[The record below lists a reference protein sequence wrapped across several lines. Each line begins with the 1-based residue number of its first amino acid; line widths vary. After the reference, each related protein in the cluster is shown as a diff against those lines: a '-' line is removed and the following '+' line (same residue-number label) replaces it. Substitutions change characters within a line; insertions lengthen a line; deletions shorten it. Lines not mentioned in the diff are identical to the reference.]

1 MTVLSMVSTFAHH
14 GINFVPLG
22 YKNAFSELTNV
33 EDVHGGKPM
42 FSHPLFHFKCLTSD
56 RTGSPWG
63 AGTIA
68 SSAGTRLP
76 SKLELEV
83 AEAQGKAFYELLT
96 RTSFPKPPAATES
109 S

>member
-1 MTVLSMVSTFAHH
+1 MTVLSLLSTFSHH
-14 GINFVPLG
+14 GMVFVPLG

-33 EDVHGGKPM
+33 EEVHGGGFT
-42 FSHPLFHFKCLTSD
+42 FSHSLVNFKCLTSD

-76 SKLELEV
+76 SKLELQV
-83 AEAQGKAFYELLT
+83 AETQGKAFYELLA
-96 RTSFPKPPAATES
+96 RTSFRQPEAATES
-109 S
+109 